1 MNNEKEYL
9 YTNSVKEKSE
19 YRPTESAESTIE
31 KSFHVQK
38 MLNATAEGQK
48 IERISK
54 NLIGEIFVCYIE
66 LI

>member
-19 YRPTESAESTIE
+19 YHPTESAESILE
-31 KSFHVQK
+31 KSVHVQK
-38 MLNATAEGQK
+38 MLNATAESQK

-54 NLIGEIFVCYIE
+54 NLISEIFV
-66 LI
+66 